1 MNYYKQ
7 SIETLA
13 ETYNRIPLFRELNIS
28 SLDFLSLLKA
38 MRDDEHFIFLESA
51 GKTKTKGRFSYLCF
65 NPSSVITAY
74 SNYIVQ
80 QKNGVTE
87 RIEKSVFEFLDGE
100 LKKFNSPDTD
110 MFGDFN
116 GGYAGYIGYEAI
128 NKTGILRKAVKFD
141 DNHPM
146 AELLLVDEFVVYD
159 NYTEKYYVSA
169 SIYTSEGELN
179 TLVRKIN
186 ERLAEL
192 ESYVLKIITGE
203 KISYLPSRP
212 VDITMEYM
220 ESEGEFLNKIKNV
233 KDLISSGEI
242 IQAVISRRME
252 VRERITPY
260 NFYLKIRNVNPSP
273 YMYMLKMGN
282 RYITGCSPETHLKI
296 RKNIMHLKPIAGTA
310 PIPAS
315 AKDKRIVR
323 KELLLDRKERAEHLM
338 LVDLARNDLS
348 RIAEKGSVLVNGF
361 MRVEDYSHVMHIVSD
376 VTGVMKKE
384 ASIIDAF
391 RFSFPAGTVTGAPK
405 VRAVEIINEV
415 EMMPREAYAGAVGYF
430 GFNKTSDTCITIR
443 SAFFDEEGVHLQ
455 AGAGIV
461 YDSVPEKESI
471 EISNKLGALTDSLG
485 YAV

>member
-1 MNYYKQ
+1 VNYYKQ

-13 ETYNRIPLFRELNIS
+13 VQYNRIPLFRELNIS

-38 MRDDEHFIFLESA
+38 MRGDEHFIFLESA
-51 GKTKTKGRFSYLCF
+51 GKTKNKGRFSYLCF
-65 NPSSVITAY
+65 NPASVITAY
-74 SNYIVQ
+74 NEFIIQV
-80 QKNGVTE
+80 KDGVTT
-87 RIEKSVFEFLDGE
+87 RIEKSVFEFLDSE
-100 LKKFNSPDTD
+100 LVRFNSPDTEQ
-110 MFGDFN
+110 FGDFN

-128 NKTGILRKAVKFD
+128 NKTGILRQEVKFD
-141 DNHPM
+141 DHHPM

-169 SIYTSEGELN
+169 ALYTSDGELN
-179 TLVRKIN
+179 FLIKKTE

-192 ESYVLKIITGE
+192 EAYILKIITGE

-212 VDITMEYM
+212 LDVSFEYM
-220 ESEGEFLNKIKNV
+220 ESDSSFINKIKDV
-233 KDLISSGEI
+233 KELITGGEI
-242 IQAVISRRME
+242 IQAVLSRRME
-252 VRERITPY
+252 VKEKITPY
-260 NFYLKIRNVNPSP
+260 NFYLKIRTVNPSP

-315 AKDKRIVR
+315 AKEKRSVR
-323 KELLLDRKERAEHLM
+323 KELLLDKKEKAEHLM

-348 RIAEKGSVLVNGF
+348 RIAEKGSVSVTRF
-361 MRVEDYSHVMHIVSD
+361 MKVEDYSHVMHIVSD
-376 VTGVMKKE
+376 VTGVMKNGS
-384 ASIIDAF
+384 SIVDAF

-415 EMMPREAYAGAVGYF
+415 ETLPREAYAGAIGYF

-443 SAFFDEEGVHLQ
+443 SAFFDENGVHLQ

-461 YDSVPEKESI
+461 YDSIPERECA
-471 EISNKLGALTDSLG
+471 EIDNKLGALTVSLG